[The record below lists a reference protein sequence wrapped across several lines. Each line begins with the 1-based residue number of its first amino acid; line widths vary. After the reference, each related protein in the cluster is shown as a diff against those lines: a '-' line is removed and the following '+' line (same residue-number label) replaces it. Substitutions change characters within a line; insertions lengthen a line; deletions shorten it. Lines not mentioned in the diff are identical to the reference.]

1 MQFNDI
7 KSIVF
12 DCDGV
17 VLNSNKLKTQAFY
30 NAALPYGEKA
40 AIALVSYHI
49 KNGGISRNHKF
60 EYFLANIAPSTI
72 NGPNIKDLINSYATE
87 VTNGLLQCEISSCL
101 MSLREKTPDTKWF
114 IVSGG
119 AEDELR
125 KVFSN
130 RSIKDM
136 FDGGIYGSPKT
147 KDQIL
152 NSLKKENQLKFPA
165 LFLGDSRY
173 DYEAAQRANLDFTFV
188 CEWTEFKDWRSF
200 CQRMKI
206 PHIGSLCDLL

>member
-60 EYFLANIAPSTI
+60 E
-72 NGPNIKDLINSYATE
+72 
-87 VTNGLLQCEISSCL
+87 
-101 MSLREKTPDTKWF
+101 
-114 IVSGG
+114 
-119 AEDELR
+119 
-125 KVFSN
+125 
-130 RSIKDM
+130 
-136 FDGGIYGSPKT
+136 
-147 KDQIL
+147 
-152 NSLKKENQLKFPA
+152 
-165 LFLGDSRY
+165 
-173 DYEAAQRANLDFTFV
+173 
-188 CEWTEFKDWRSF
+188 
-200 CQRMKI
+200 
-206 PHIGSLCDLL
+206 

>member
-1 MQFNDI
+1 
-7 KSIVF
+7 
-12 DCDGV
+12 
-17 VLNSNKLKTQAFY
+17 
-30 NAALPYGEKA
+30 
-40 AIALVSYHI
+40 
-49 KNGGISRNHKF
+49 
-60 EYFLANIAPSTI
+60 
-72 NGPNIKDLINSYATE
+72 
-87 VTNGLLQCEISSCL
+87 